1 MTFSF
6 RIGGACSVLILASLL
21 SSCGG
26 GGGGG
31 GAGSQGGG
39 NHYPLTLSMTPAS
52 LTATL
57 AQGVSEQFTIN
68 AQVAGT
74 VSTGNTVYV
83 VIDDTSGVVQP
94 DKITIAQNSATA
106 YVAWMVT
113 STTLPVGEDKGSINV
128 KVCSD
133 QSCGTVYGETNLP
146 YDFTVESTSNDTAVA
161 AFSGLSDWQTERGD
175 AAQANYVPIT
185 VDPSRFTVRWLQ
197 SNMAQ
202 LLMAGIVPGASL
214 VTDSVDR
221 LVIIG
226 LPPTSDPNTLA
237 PSDGGLIAFSEN
249 DGSPVWHETLAD
261 STGAQQE
268 NGPLSIS
275 NGTVY
280 ATQGPQ
286 IGERFG
292 GDVSF
297 TGLNARTGAVV
308 FQSLMADSGGVQLI
322 GNSGCG
328 PGAPVAQSGM
338 VLVSPG
344 CITSSEAAV
353 PVTAFDAA
361 TGQALWTSSAQ
372 GGGVSATLAL
382 DGSDLYYIVP
392 RGTGAPSLT
401 ALSQT
406 NGAAQWQTTLADTAV
421 LGSQYATPAL
431 DGMGGAILV
440 ADTSSGVTVDRYDL
454 TSGQQ
459 AWTITI
465 RSQSPIA
472 PGVQGLAVGNGMV
485 YVAYGPGIVVPG
497 NSATVAALNVAD
509 GSTAW
514 SWSPPASDYSSI
526 RDVIATNNLLFVST
540 GTAVY
545 AVDLTTHNVVWTLSV
560 PGGAMAISPSGILY
574 IVTSVDFKL
583 ESGAYIQSDEALL
596 SVNLH

>member
-465 RSQSPIA
+465 QSQSPIA
-472 PGVQGLAVGNGMV
+472 PGVQGLAVANGMV

>member
-465 RSQSPIA
+465 QSQSPIA